1 MPPYKKLW
9 AKLTDTLDNG
19 YNALSGESDVHMQY
33 VAEQDYAFITDEM
46 TVEIE
51 QAKSCEI
58 AVGKEKYMPMK
69 YGVGMQNNSVYKD
82 MISMVYVS

>member
-1 MPPYKKLW
+1 MPL
-9 AKLTDTLDNG
+9 LL
-19 YNALSGESDVHMQY
+19 
-33 VAEQDYAFITDEM
+33 I

-82 MISMVYVS
+82 MISVVYVS